1 MQERYIRNANSIS
14 EAETKR
20 LHRMRVAIV
29 GLGGLGGYVAEL
41 LARVGVG
48 TIAGFDDDTV
58 GKSNLN
64 RQLFATEDAL
74 GLSKAEAAG
83 RRIANVNSGTAFT
96 ARALRVTGENAEAL
110 IAGVDVIVDCC
121 DNVET
126 RLTLERAA
134 EALGV
139 PLVHGAIAGWY
150 GQVGV
155 CFPGDRLMSAC
166 YGAASGKGAEEL
178 LGNPSFTPA
187 CIASL
192 EAAQTVKV
200 LLGKQGV
207 LRGRLLYVDLLDNT
221 FTEIRM

>member
-14 EAETKR
+14 DLETKR

-48 TIAGFDDDTV
+48 TIVGFDDDTV
-58 GKSNLN
+58 SASNLN
-64 RQLFATEDAL
+64 RQLFATEA
-74 GLSKAEAAG
+74 GVGRSKAEEAEK
-83 RRIANVNSGTAFT
+83 RIAAVNSGTAFT
-96 ARALRVTGENAEAL
+96 AWAMRVTAENAETL
-110 IAGVDVIVDCC
+110 LAGADVIVDCC
-121 DNVET
+121 DNVQT

-134 EALGV
+134 AALGV

-155 CFPGDRLMSAC
+155 CYPGDGLMTAC
-166 YGAASGKGAEEL
+166 YGNASGKGAEEL

-200 LLGKQGV
+200 LLRKEGV
-207 LRGRLLYVDLLDNT
+207 LRGRLLYIDLLNNT
-221 FTEIRM
+221 FSEIRM